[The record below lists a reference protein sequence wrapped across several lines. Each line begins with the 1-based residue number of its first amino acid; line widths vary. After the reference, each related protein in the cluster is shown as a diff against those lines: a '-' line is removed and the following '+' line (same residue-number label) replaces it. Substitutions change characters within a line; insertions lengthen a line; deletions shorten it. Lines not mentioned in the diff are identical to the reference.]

1 MSAEAEKVAVGPENK
16 WKCLQEPEHF
26 SASKKRPK
34 VARLLTKQEGK
45 GESYLGGSAM
55 SKENNAAVIH
65 DVHKKKMENGQK
77 PPDGSFSN
85 SAPPELMDVAGDSV
99 QSNSLDFLY
108 GDFNSFSNDGLIYK
122 PDGDAPVGGAKN
134 YSFSESD
141 QKVTAMSS
149 MEIVP
154 TTSQISPAMARMIN
168 DNIKNQLTKE
178 VRMFGRKFQRIFDLI
193 ENVQGPEDVKK
204 QFVEFTIKEA
214 GSPSSRFKRVVLI
227 QQLEKKLK
235 KIDCYHPFS
244 KVNHTLKT
252 DNCVIA
258 KTKEKQGQSLY
269 AVE

>member
-16 WKCLQEPEHF
+16 WKCLQEPERF
-26 SASKKRPK
+26 SPW
-34 VARLLTKQEGK
+34 LLTKQEGK
-45 GESYLGGSAM
+45 GEPYLGGSAM

-65 DVHKKKMENGQK
+65 DVHKKKMESGQK
-77 PPDGSFSN
+77 PPDSSFSN
-85 SAPPELMDVAGDSV
+85 SAPPEFMDVVGDSV
-99 QSNSLDFLY
+99 QPNSLDFLY
-108 GDFNSFSNDGLIYK
+108 VDFNSFSSDGLIYK

-134 YSFSESD
+134 YSFSEGD

-149 MEIVP
+149 METVP
-154 TTSQISPAMARMIN
+154 TTSQISPAVARMIN
-168 DNIKNQLTKE
+168 DNIKNQLMKE

-214 GSPSSRFKRVVLI
+214 ARFKRVVLI

-235 KIDCYHPFS
+235 KIDCYYPFS